1 MSLFPFRRLA
11 VRIALAVASPSIVAA
26 QQPAPDDPAVVAI
39 LALVRTHAVARAGAE
54 AAVAAAHAATATAA
68 LPAPLTLG
76 VSAEG
81 VPSGLRLDRAGQV
94 MATVDWTVWRGAAVR
109 TLRQAAEAR
118 PAVFEAW
125 RDVVLTVVESR
136 ARADLAVL
144 AGATLRRARLEAESA
159 LLADA
164 ERALNGRVTT
174 GEARYLDV
182 LRLRTARLQV
192 AAELATEAA
201 TAAQARTA
209 VVMGIAAGAPRDSA
223 ARLLATWQ
231 PRTAL
236 GALVEAAPPTDPRE
250 VSALIAAI
258 RAANRAAITAR
269 RGSTA
274 PAVDATLGVERFGA
288 PDEGWSLGPALGM
301 RVRLPLPGSAVDRRI
316 ARAAEADL
324 AAVEAEL
331 TLRAAKASAAHEAG
345 IAVLD
350 AARERLDL
358 LSSALLDGAPAERA
372 AAVAAFTAGRLT
384 LIELLDFERALSRI
398 TLERLDAQVAAAVAS
413 ADIALAGLEPYLTLD
428 LLLGGVP

>member
-1 MSLFPFRRLA
+1 MSLFLSRRVA
-11 VRIALAVASPSIVAA
+11 TRIALAIAAPAILAA
-26 QQPAPDDPAVVAI
+26 QQPAPGDSAVVAI

-54 AAVAAAHAATATAA
+54 AAVAAAQAAVSTAA
-68 LPAPLTLG
+68 LPAPLTIG
-76 VSAEG
+76 VGAEG

-94 MATVDWTVWRGAAVR
+94 LATAEWTLWRGPAAR
-109 TLRQAAEAR
+109 SLQQAAEAR
-118 PAVFEAW
+118 PAVLEAW
-125 RDVVLTVVESR
+125 REMLLTVAESR
-136 ARADLAVL
+136 ARAALAVL
-144 AGATLRRARLEAESA
+144 AGATLRRDRLDAEAA

-192 AAELATEAA
+192 AAERAAESA
-201 TAAQARTA
+201 TASKARTA

-231 PRTAL
+231 PAAALATLVGMAARTDTR
-236 GALVEAAPPTDPRE
+236 EAG
-250 VSALIAAI
+250 ALIAAI
-258 RAANRAAITAR
+258 HAANRAAITAR
-269 RGSTA
+269 RRSIA

-301 RVRLPLPGSAVDRRI
+301 RVRVPLPGSAVDRRI

-324 AAVEAEL
+324 AAVEAEI

-398 TLERLDAQVAAAVAS
+398 TLERLDAQVDAAVAS